1 MGTTALVLIGLY
13 AAFLGGG
20 AMCTVGCNAS
30 PFGVYAVP
38 AIPAVLGTAVSTG
51 LAWLTDRRSGVL
63 LVVPAAVSV
72 AMIVG
77 GAVLVWY
84 VFGFGPRNL

>member
-1 MGTTALVLIGLY
+1 MAHHMVDQTAPRNPTTPRDSY
-13 AAFLGGG
+13 
-20 AMCTVGCNAS
+20 
-30 PFGVYAVP
+30 VP